1 MTRWVV
7 LFLFACWLVP
17 FSAQAHEIGT
27 TNVRLTAHND
37 RTWSAEIT
45 TGPLALLNK
54 LETAKGEKPSRDL
67 NAEAVRVRLD
77 AIKKAL
83 AIYIEVR
90 FDGTVSPATV
100 EIARV
105 EIPPD
110 ITLPSFAVL
119 RVYGTI
125 PAGAQRVSWR
135 YGLVYSTYA
144 VMFTDAK
151 GNSPATQWLD
161 AYAESKPF
169 ALAGVHPPPTR
180 LQIIAQY
187 LQLGFC
193 HIVPEG
199 LDHILFV
206 LGIFLLSNK
215 LKPILVQVT
224 CFTVAHSVTLG
235 LTMYGILSI
244 SPRVVEPLIALSIAY
259 VAIENIVTPRLTP
272 WRPAVVFAFG
282 LVHGMG
288 FASALAELK
297 LPHEE
302 IIPALISFNV
312 GIELAQL
319 FVIAVAYF
327 AVAFWVSDKWWYR
340 ARVVMPACLAIAA
353 TGLLWTVQ
361 RVLEG

>member
-1 MTRWVV
+1 VTRWAI
-7 LFLFACWLVP
+7 LFLVACWLAP
-17 FSAQAHEIGT
+17 LSAQAHEIGT
-27 TNVRLTAHND
+27 TNVRLTAHKD

-54 LETAKGEKPSRDL
+54 LETAKGQKPSRDL
-67 NAEAVRVRLD
+67 SVDAVRTRLD
-77 AIKKAL
+77 AIKNTL

-100 EIARV
+100 EIGQV

-110 ITLPSFAVL
+110 IAQPSFAVL
-119 RVYGTI
+119 RAHGAI
-125 PAGAQRVSWR
+125 PAQAQSVSWR

-144 VMFTDAK
+144 VVFTDAQ
-151 GNSPATQWLD
+151 GGSPVTQWLD
-161 AYAESKPF
+161 ADAESKPF
-169 ALAGVHPPPTR
+169 TLTATGSPPTR

-187 LQLGFC
+187 LELGFS

-224 CFTVAHSVTLG
+224 CFTIAHSVTLG
-235 LTMYGILSI
+235 LTMYGVLSV

-272 WRPAVVFAFG
+272 WRPVVVFCFG

-288 FASALAELK
+288 FAGALAELN
-297 LPHEE
+297 LPREE

-319 FVIAVAYF
+319 FVIVVAYF

-353 TGLLWTVQ
+353 TGLFWTVQ
-361 RVLEG
+361 RVFEG